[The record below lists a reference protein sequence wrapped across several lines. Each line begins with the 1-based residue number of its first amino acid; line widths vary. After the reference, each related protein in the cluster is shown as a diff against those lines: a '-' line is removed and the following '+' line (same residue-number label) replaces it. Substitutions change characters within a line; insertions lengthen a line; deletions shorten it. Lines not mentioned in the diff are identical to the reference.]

1 MQNEFFIFVNTADVS
16 EYQWPFNFCWDNK
29 LTGGGGQ
36 GGEGWW
42 ISKRKDIYLALKSTS
57 MVLKRLKSVVFVRS
71 YCSGSTRM
79 CNMNRKSGSV
89 DFIRWLNRLGQIVSY
104 DEISSI
110 KTKLAD
116 DQTSQREA
124 RKLVPDNIQLSLF
137 VAFVYD
143 NCDHNIES
151 I

>member
-1 MQNEFFIFVNTADVS
+1 
-16 EYQWPFNFCWDNK
+16 
-29 LTGGGGQ
+29 
-36 GGEGWW
+36 
-42 ISKRKDIYLALKSTS
+42 
-57 MVLKRLKSVVFVRS
+57 
-71 YCSGSTRM
+71 
-79 CNMNRKSGSV
+79 MNRKSGSV

-124 RKLVPDNIQLSLF
+124 RKLVPNNIQLSLF
-137 VAFVYD
+137 VTFVYD